1 MDKVITR
8 VFQVLANPQ
17 IPQLII
23 SISCWLFD
31 FPFQLIPTFDFMF
44 LYCSFCPRNSPKKMY
59 RADHHIYEAALVII
73 KTVFLS
79 ND

>member
-31 FPFQLIPTFDFMF
+31 FMF
-44 LYCSFCPRNSPKKMY
+44 LYCSFCPRKSPKKMY